1 MLRGIVMTFT
11 LKRIADGTAVVEGK
25 LSTCARSLR
34 RALKRWAKLGRPSG
48 AGFSNISF
56 RRIVREQVLAHTLKR
71 DTFFTT
77 YGTTKVVPYP
87 KTCANRSYS
96 AACISVLLALVL
108 LCPALPSQQQSDYVF
123 HAESELVLVNV
134 TVKDKSGRF
143 VPGLKPEDLTILE
156 DNKPQKIVSFDVE
169 NVDNVPALDVAQAK
183 PLPERPSGPA
193 SPAASATDTPA
204 QAAQFKD
211 RRLIVLFFDL
221 SGMEPD
227 EIDRAVTSAE
237 HYVDTQMLPADL
249 VSIVSLGSSLVV
261 NQDFTTDHALLKK
274 QLDAFSTGS
283 GQGFEEGTTGTT
295 EGTPDTGQPFTADDT
310 EYNIFNTDRRL
321 EALRS
326 VAERLSHV
334 QQKKSLI
341 YFSSGMDRTGIE
353 NQSELRAAVNA
364 AVRSNLAIYTM
375 DMRGLQ
381 ALVAGGEA
389 QNASLRGVSAYSG
402 QATLNALNSNFT
414 TQETLVTLA
423 SDTGGRAFLDSN
435 DFSKIFKGV
444 QQDTS
449 TYYLLGYHSTNKA
462 RDGRYRRIIVKSS
475 VPGVKVDYRRGYY
488 APADY
493 QHSTNDEKERQLE
506 EELASELPATD
517 FPLYLGVAYFRLEGN
532 KFFVPIS
539 LVVPGSQIPFV
550 RSSDRDKATLD
561 VIGMVLDNAHHPLN
575 RIRDTVKLAVSTS
588 TEVQKKNVQY
598 DTGMSL
604 LSGKYHLKFVVR
616 ENQTGRM
623 GSFET
628 DIEVPELRAQ
638 PLKMSSVVLASQIQT
653 ATVKRS
659 ADLNPLVHGGSEIIP
674 NITHVF
680 SAAQHLLLYYEVY
693 DPARPAV
700 ADSARGE
707 DSKTSIRLLTN
718 VAFFQGKAKAYES
731 SLVELTELT
740 TRDRKAAVF
749 QLDVPLTSFKP
760 GFYTCQVNVI
770 DDAGGHFLFPRIA
783 LLIRQESSRTAR

>member
-1 MLRGIVMTFT
+1 MISNPTRF
-11 LKRIADGTAVVEGK
+11 ADKTVAV
-25 LSTCARSLR
+25 LSM
-34 RALKRWAKLGRPSG
+34 
-48 AGFSNISF
+48 
-56 RRIVREQVLAHTLKR
+56 
-71 DTFFTT
+71 
-77 YGTTKVVPYP
+77 
-87 KTCANRSYS
+87 
-96 AACISVLLALVL
+96 LVL
-108 LCPALPSQQQSDYVF
+108 LCAASPSQQEQSDYVF
-123 HAESELVLVNV
+123 RTGSELVLVNV
-134 TVKDKSGRF
+134 TVRDKSGNF
-143 VPGLKPEDLTILE
+143 VQGLKPENFTIIE
-156 DNKPQKIVSFDVE
+156 DNKPQKVISFDVE
-169 NVDNVPALDVAQAK
+169 NVDAVPATDVAQAK
-183 PLPERPSGPA
+183 PLAEPAPESTNQPTS
-193 SPAASATDTPA
+193 AAD
-204 QAAQFKD
+204 AAKQFKD

-221 SGMEPD
+221 SAMEPD
-227 EIDRAVTSAE
+227 EIDHAVTSAE
-237 HYVDTQMLPADL
+237 HYVDTQMAPADL
-249 VSIVSLGSSLVV
+249 VSIVSLGSSLLV
-261 NQDFTTDHALLKK
+261 NQDFTSDHTLLKK
-274 QLDAFSTGS
+274 QLEQFSSGS

-326 VAERLSHV
+326 VAEKLSHV

-402 QATLNALNSNFT
+402 RSTINALNSNFT

-449 TYYLLGYHSTNKA
+449 TYYLLGYHSTNIA
-462 RDGRYRRIIVKSS
+462 RDGRYRRIVVKCS
-475 VPGVKVDYRRGYY
+475 VPGVKLDYRRGYY

-493 QHSTNDEKERQLE
+493 QHSTKDDKERQLD
-506 EELASELPATD
+506 EELASEMPATD
-517 FPLYLGVAYFRLEGN
+517 LPLYLGVAFFRLQDN

-561 VIGMVLDNAHHPLN
+561 VIGMVLDGEHHPLN

-628 DIEVPELRAQ
+628 DIAVPDLKTQ
-638 PLKMSSVVLASQIQT
+638 PLKMSSVVLASQIQP
-653 ATVKRS
+653 VKKN
-659 ADLNPLVHGGSEIIP
+659 ANLNPLVRDGNEIIP

-680 SAAQHLLLYYEVY
+680 SATQHLFLYYEVY
-693 DPARPAV
+693 DPARPTATET
-700 ADSARGE
+700 ARGNAE
-707 DSKTSIRLLTN
+707 KRPGIRLLSN
-718 VAFFQGKAKAYES
+718 VAFFQGKAKTYES
-731 SLVELTELT
+731 SLIELTDLNARE
-740 TRDRKAAVF
+740 RKAAVF
-749 QLDVPLTSFKP
+749 QLDVPLQSLKP

-770 DDAGGHFLFPRIA
+770 DDVGGHFLFPRLA
-783 LLIRQESSRTAR
+783 LLIRHEPANAVR

>member
-1 MLRGIVMTFT
+1 MPLRGTLSNRVLMTVTPNRF
-11 LKRIADGTAVVEGK
+11 ADQAV
-25 LSTCARSLR
+25 A
-34 RALKRWAKLGRPSG
+34 
-48 AGFSNISF
+48 
-56 RRIVREQVLAHTLKR
+56 
-71 DTFFTT
+71 
-77 YGTTKVVPYP
+77 
-87 KTCANRSYS
+87 
-96 AACISVLLALVL
+96 VLLALVL
-108 LCPALPSQQQSDYVF
+108 LCSTSPSQQQTGYVF
-123 HAESELVLVNV
+123 HAESDLVLVNV
-134 TVKDKSGRF
+134 TARDKSGKF
-143 VPGLKPEDLTILE
+143 VPGLKPEDFTILE

-169 NVDNVPALDVAQAK
+169 NVDAVPASDVAQAK
-183 PLPERPSGPA
+183 PLPE
-193 SPAASATDTPA
+193 AASG
-204 QAAQFKD
+204 QASTTASTADLSAQFKD

-221 SGMEPD
+221 SAMEPD
-227 EIDRAVTSAE
+227 EIDRAVSSAE
-237 HYVDTQMLPADL
+237 RYVDTQMAPADL
-249 VSIVSLGSSLVV
+249 VSIVSLGSSLLV
-261 NQDFTTDHALLKK
+261 NQDFTADQALLKK
-274 QLDAFSTGS
+274 QLDAFSAGS

-295 EGTPDTGQPFTADDT
+295 EGTPDTGQPFNADDT

-326 VAERLSHV
+326 VAEKLAHV

-402 QATLNALNSNFT
+402 QATLNALNSNFAN
-414 TQETLVTLA
+414 QETLVTLA

-449 TYYLLGYHSTNKA
+449 TYYLLGYHSTNPA
-462 RDGRYRRIIVKSS
+462 RDGRYRHIVVRSNLRD
-475 VPGVKVDYRRGYY
+475 VKIDYRRGYY

-493 QHSTNDEKERQLE
+493 QHSTQDDKERQLE

-517 FPLYLGVAYFRLEGN
+517 FPLYLGVAYFRLDGN

-561 VIGMVLDNAHHPLN
+561 VIGMVLDSEHHPLS

-588 TEVQKKNVQY
+588 AEVQKKNVQY

-623 GSFET
+623 ASFET
-628 DIEVPELRAQ
+628 DIEVPELKAW
-638 PLKMSSVVLASQIQT
+638 PLKMSSVVLANQIET
-653 ATVKRS
+653 TKIKTS
-659 ADLNPLVHGGSEIIP
+659 ANLNPLVHDGSEIIP
-674 NITHVF
+674 NVTHVF
-680 SAAQHLLLYYEVY
+680 SATQHLFLYYEVY

-700 ADSARGE
+700 PDSARGQE
-707 DSKTSIRLLTN
+707 SKSGIRLLSN
-718 VAFFQGKAKAYES
+718 VAFFQGKVKAYES
-731 SLVELTELT
+731 SLVELTELNA
-740 TRDRKAAVF
+740 RERKAAVF
-749 QLDVPLTSFKP
+749 QLDVPLTSLKP

-770 DDAGGHFLFPRIA
+770 DDAGGHFLFPRLA
-783 LLIRQESSRTAR
+783 LLVRPESAGAAR

>member
-1 MLRGIVMTFT
+1 MTFT
-11 LKRIADGTAVVEGK
+11 SNRVADKA
-25 LSTCARSLR
+25 A
-34 RALKRWAKLGRPSG
+34 AL
-48 AGFSNISF
+48 
-56 RRIVREQVLAHTLKR
+56 
-71 DTFFTT
+71 
-77 YGTTKVVPYP
+77 
-87 KTCANRSYS
+87 
-96 AACISVLLALVL
+96 LLTVVL
-108 LCPALPSQQQSDYVF
+108 LCATLPSQQQTELRLRSESD
-123 HAESELVLVNV
+123 LVLVNV
-134 TVKDKSGRF
+134 TVRDKNGKF
-143 VPGLKPEDLTILE
+143 VQGLKPENFTILE
-156 DNKPQKIVSFDVE
+156 DNKPQKVLSFDVE
-169 NVDNVPALDVAQAK
+169 NVDALPALDVAQAK
-183 PLPERPSGPA
+183 PLLEVPGQTAPAPSA
-193 SPAASATDTPA
+193 DT
-204 QAAQFKD
+204 AAQFKD

-221 SGMEPD
+221 SAMEPD
-227 EIDRAVTSAE
+227 EIDHAVTSAE
-237 HYVDTQMLPADL
+237 HYVDAQMAPADL
-249 VSIVSLGSSLVV
+249 VSIVSLGSSLLV
-261 NQDFTTDHALLKK
+261 NQDFTADHALLKK
-274 QLDAFSTGS
+274 QLDQFSSGS

-326 VAERLSHV
+326 VADRLAHV

-353 NQSELRAAVNA
+353 NQAELRAAVNA

-449 TYYLLGYHSTNKA
+449 TYYLIGYHSTNSA
-462 RDGRYRRIIVKSS
+462 RDGHYRHIVVKSNLS
-475 VPGVKVDYRRGYY
+475 GVKIDYRRGYY
-488 APADY
+488 AFADY
-493 QHSTNDEKERQLE
+493 QHSTKDDKERQLE

-517 FPLYLGVAYFRLEGN
+517 LPIYLGVSYFRLENN

-561 VIGMVLDNAHHPLN
+561 VIGMVLDSEHHPLN
-575 RIRDTVKLAVSTS
+575 RIRDTVKLAVDTA

-623 GSFET
+623 GSFEA
-628 DIEVPELRAQ
+628 DIEVPDLKAQ
-638 PLKMSSVVLASQIQT
+638 PLKMSSVVLASQTQT
-653 ATVKRS
+653 AKKGTN
-659 ADLNPLVHGGSEIIP
+659 LNPLVHDGSEIIP
-674 NITHVF
+674 NVTHVF
-680 SAAQHLLLYYEVY
+680 SATQHLFFYYEVY
-693 DPARPAV
+693 DPARPSV
-700 ADSARGE
+700 ADSAKGAGPAQSE
-707 DSKTSIRLLTN
+707 DTKSGIRLLSN

-731 SLVELTELT
+731 SLVELTELNE
-740 TRDRKAAVF
+740 RGRKAAVF
-749 QLDVPLTSFKP
+749 QLDVPLSSLKP

-770 DDAGGHFLFPRIA
+770 DDAGGHFLFPRLA
-783 LLIRQESSRTAR
+783 LLIRPESTRAGH

>member
-1 MLRGIVMTFT
+1 MTFT
-11 LKRIADGTAVVEGK
+11 PNRY
-25 LSTCARSLR
+25 
-34 RALKRWAKLGRPSG
+34 
-48 AGFSNISF
+48 
-56 RRIVREQVLAHTLKR
+56 AHK
-71 DTFFTT
+71 
-77 YGTTKVVPYP
+77 
-87 KTCANRSYS
+87 
-96 AACISVLLALVL
+96 AAAVLLVLIL
-108 LCPALPSQQQSDYVF
+108 LCPHLPSQDQSNYLIHVQSD
-123 HAESELVLVNV
+123 LVLVNV
-134 TVKDKSGRF
+134 TVRDKSGKF
-143 VPGLKPEDLTILE
+143 VDGLKPENFTILE
-156 DNKPQKIVSFDVE
+156 DNKPQKVVSFDVE
-169 NVDNVPALDVAQAK
+169 NVDAVPSLDVAQAK
-183 PLPERPSGPA
+183 PEPGSTPEQTK
-193 SPAASATDTPA
+193 PAASTTS
-204 QAAQFKD
+204 AAAEFKD

-221 SGMEPD
+221 SAMEPD
-227 EIDRAVTSAE
+227 EIDHAVTSAE
-237 HYVDTQMLPADL
+237 HYVDTQMAPADL
-249 VSIVSLGSSLVV
+249 VSIVSLGSSLLV

-274 QLDAFSTGS
+274 QLEAFSTGS

-326 VAERLSHV
+326 VAEKLSFV

-353 NQSELRAAVNA
+353 NESELRAAVNA

-444 QQDTS
+444 QDDTS
-449 TYYLLGYHSTNKA
+449 TYYLLGYHSTNPA
-462 RDGRYRRIIVKSS
+462 RDGHYRRIVVKTN
-475 VPGVKVDYRRGYY
+475 VPGVKIDYRRGYY
-488 APADY
+488 APADFK
-493 QHSTNDEKERQLE
+493 HSTQDDKERQLE

-517 FPLYLGVAYFRLEGN
+517 LPLYLGVSYFRLEGN

-561 VIGMVLDNAHHPLN
+561 VIGVVLDSEHHPLN
-575 RIRDTVKLAVSTS
+575 RIRDTVKLAVNTTS
-588 TEVQKKNVQY
+588 EVQKKNVQY

-628 DIEVPELRAQ
+628 DIEVPDLKTQ
-638 PLKMSSVVLASQIQT
+638 PLKMSSIVLASQTQ
-653 ATVKRS
+653 TVKKS
-659 ADLNPLVHGGSEIIP
+659 SSLNPLIHDGSEIIP

-680 SAAQHLLLYYEVY
+680 SATQHLLLYYEVY
-693 DPARPAV
+693 DPARS
-700 ADSARGE
+700 SATASANGG
-707 DSKTSIRLLTN
+707 DNKPGIKLLTD

-731 SLVELTELT
+731 SLVELTELNA
-740 TRDRKAAVF
+740 RARKAAVF
-749 QLDVPLTSFKP
+749 QLDVPLTSLKP

-770 DDAGGHFLFPRIA
+770 DDAGGRFLFPRLA
-783 LLIRQESSRTAR
+783 LLIRKEPKSQTAAAGGG